1 MKETVK
7 MIDDGFNY
15 ETHNGIFDENM
26 KSYLKLA
33 KILSYY
39 WLMQAALSGQ
49 FTIFLSLF
57 TNSDEKRFFF
67 CNR

>member
-1 MKETVK
+1 
-7 MIDDGFNY
+7 MIDDGFKF
-15 ETHNGIFDENM
+15 ETDNGIFDENM
-26 KSYLKLA
+26 KSYLKVA

-57 TNSDEKRFFF
+57 TNTDEKRYFFY
-67 CNR
+67 N